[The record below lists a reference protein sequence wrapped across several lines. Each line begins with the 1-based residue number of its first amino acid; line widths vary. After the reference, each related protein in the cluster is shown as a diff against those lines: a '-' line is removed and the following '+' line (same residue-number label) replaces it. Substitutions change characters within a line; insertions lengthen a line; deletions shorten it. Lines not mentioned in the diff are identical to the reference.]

1 MPYQR
6 EGEIVLAMWREAERE
21 LTAVDGIDVDRAE
34 ELRADV
40 AQLRDVYQR
49 LIALAE
55 QHHRPAPPP
64 MSPET

>member
-40 AQLRDVYQR
+40 ARLRDEYQR
-49 LIALAE
+49 LIALAD
-55 QHHRPAPPP
+55 QQHRPAPPP
-64 MSPET
+64 VSPET